1 MTISSN
7 NALDTVVVVVWM
19 TSNVDTTSIMEDVI
33 MCIMNMNMVMRCTC
47 LYVLICFDVYF
58 LCLFVCLF

>member
-7 NALDTVVVVVWM
+7 NALDTVVVVLWI

-33 MCIMNMNMVMRCTC
+33 MYMMNMNMVMRC
-47 LYVLICFDVYF
+47 DAR
-58 LCLFVCLF
+58 VCMY